1 MIELNMTKSNLWGCV
16 ANASICMASHLL
28 LMGIPSMNEL
38 LVEGM
43 LQNMSESFILL
54 CLVMDSRWSSYRA
67 AVPNLSKHSIVSMAF
82 FHCIF

>member
-1 MIELNMTKSNLWGCV
+1 
-16 ANASICMASHLL
+16 
-28 LMGIPSMNEL
+28 MNEL

-67 AVPNLSKHSIVSMAF
+67 AIPNLSKHSIVSMAF